1 MLAGTSALR
10 LAPAR
15 ARHDQLE
22 LSAPAGTVRG
32 VNSPVLRLEE
42 TTRESQPHPGARL
55 SGGRHT
61 TERWSEHLLD
71 LGGW

>member
-1 MLAGTSALR
+1 MLVGTSALR
-10 LAPAR
+10 LPPAR
-15 ARHDQLE
+15 ARRDQLE

-42 TTRESQPHPGARL
+42 ATRDSQPHPGPRL
-55 SGGRHT
+55 SGGRRT
-61 TERWSEHLLD
+61 TERWREHLLD